1 MSLPIIKK
9 VPLKA
14 DMLIDDFVCGP
25 NTGIIPNINPVAP
38 YPNYGDNFPGSINFS
53 KHYKTYYGTEE
64 DTGQI
69 SSDGIN

>member
-38 YPNYGDNFPGSINFS
+38 YPNYGDDFPGSINFS
-53 KHYKTYYGTEE
+53 KHFLDNHFSE
-64 DTGQI
+64 Q
-69 SSDGIN
+69 